1 MRNIMPTRNLAS
13 VLQEL
18 LPKAIAWAET
28 QSQDIAQ
35 TGQRLDA
42 TNLALARSVGV
53 QNPERIRVKIVPAIP
68 MPMDAALHEAAI
80 QTGLLSQGSAGLT
93 LGYGIFIAA
102 GNFTTRVLS
111 HECRHVQQY
120 EAKGSIAAFLP
131 DYLLQIVTVG
141 YDKAPYEID
150 ARAWE
155 RDAF

>member
-1 MRNIMPTRNLAS
+1 MPAHNILS
-13 VLQEL
+13 VLPKL

-28 QSQDIAQ
+28 QSHDIAQ
-35 TGQRLDA
+35 TGQGLDA
-42 TNLALARSVGV
+42 MNLALARSVGV

-68 MPMDAALHEAAI
+68 MPMDEALQEAAI
-80 QTGLLSQGSAGLT
+80 QTGLLGQGSAGLT

-141 YDKAPYEID
+141 YDKAPYEVD